1 MSNNNFYCVIMA
13 GGTGRRFWPYSRKA
27 LPKQFLDFFGSGQT
41 LIQQTYERYKRIILP
56 ENIYISTHK
65 DYKEI
70 VLEMLPE
77 MDESRLI
84 VEEEH
89 RNTAPAI
96 AYASHV
102 IQKINPDATVII
114 APSDNVILKPEEF
127 RQAVLKGME
136 FASHS
141 GNLLV
146 MGVRPTYPE
155 TGYGY
160 IQISEEHEGDFCK
173 IKTFIEKP
181 AREFAEVFVQSNEFY
196 WNSGIFIWH
205 IDTIM
210 RAFHEMMSDVCP
222 RLEADRPDF
231 SSCPNSSFD
240 TSIMEKAD
248 NVYVQPCD
256 FGWADVGTWGALHD
270 LLPKDGTKGTGK
282 NLSTALFGRWSD
294 LIVGMWGVLDIMSDP
309 YTKSAS
315 GDIRVIAFQSF
326 DTNIRYAQS
335 FAKCT
340 DIDNAAAADDSAE
353 EGA

>member
-1 MSNNNFYCVIMA
+1 MGKKDYLSVNFNAIILLTMSNNNFYCVIMA

-127 RQAVLKGME
+127 RQGFQME
-136 FASHS
+136 NCSLPFSRAIEP
-141 GNLLV
+141 
-146 MGVRPTYPE
+146 VRMTCLSP
-155 TGYGY
+155 YGRT
-160 IQISEEHEGDFCK
+160 ISS
-173 IKTFIEKP
+173 
-181 AREFAEVFVQSNEFY
+181 R
-196 WNSGIFIWH
+196 
-205 IDTIM
+205 
-210 RAFHEMMSDVCP
+210 
-222 RLEADRPDF
+222 F
-231 SSCPNSSFD
+231 SSCV
-240 TSIMEKAD
+240 TELSI
-248 NVYVQPCD
+248 
-256 FGWADVGTWGALHD
+256 
-270 LLPKDGTKGTGK
+270 
-282 NLSTALFGRWSD
+282 
-294 LIVGMWGVLDIMSDP
+294 
-309 YTKSAS
+309 
-315 GDIRVIAFQSF
+315 
-326 DTNIRYAQS
+326 
-335 FAKCT
+335 
-340 DIDNAAAADDSAE
+340 
-353 EGA
+353 